1 MTTHL
6 PLPMQR
12 RGKVRDTYRLSED
25 ELLMVATDRVSAFDV
40 VLPTPIPD
48 KGCVLT
54 QLSAFWFG
62 QASHLVDNHMLSQQ
76 AIPREL
82 LASQP
87 DLERRAMLVRRA
99 EPVPFECVVR
109 GYLAGSGWKDYQ
121 RTGTVAG
128 ERLPAGLRE
137 SERLPEPLFTPAIK
151 ARSGHDENISRAEL
165 ANRVGSALAAM
176 LEELSLSVYSY
187 ASSYAEARG
196 LLVADTKMEF
206 GWVDGRLVLIDELLT
221 PDSARF
227 WDAAGFRP
235 GAPQAAFDKQYVR
248 DYLEEAGW
256 DKRPPAPALPDHV
269 VEETRVRYLTAWRR
283 LVAPLRDRVETRS

>member
-1 MTTHL
+1 
-6 PLPMQR
+6 MQR

-25 ELLMVATDRVSAFDV
+25 ELLIVATDRLSAFDV

-62 QASHLVDNHMLSQQ
+62 QTSHLVDNHMVSEQ

-82 LASQP
+82 LAAQP

-109 GYLAGSGWKDYQ
+109 GHLAGSGWKDYQ
-121 RTGTVAG
+121 RTGTIAS

-137 SERLPEPLFTPAIK
+137 GERLPEPLFTPATK

-165 ANRVGSALAAM
+165 ANRVGGALAAM

-187 ASSYAEARG
+187 AASYAEARG

-206 GWVDGRLVLIDELLT
+206 GWVEGRLVLIDELLT
-221 PDSARF
+221 PDSSRF
-227 WDAAGFRP
+227 WDVAGYRP

-248 DYLEEAGW
+248 DFLEEAGW
-256 DKRPPAPALPDHV
+256 DKRPPAPALPDDV
-269 VEETRVRYLTAWRR
+269 VEETRARYLTAWRR
-283 LVAPLRDRVETRS
+283 LVAPLPDRVETRS